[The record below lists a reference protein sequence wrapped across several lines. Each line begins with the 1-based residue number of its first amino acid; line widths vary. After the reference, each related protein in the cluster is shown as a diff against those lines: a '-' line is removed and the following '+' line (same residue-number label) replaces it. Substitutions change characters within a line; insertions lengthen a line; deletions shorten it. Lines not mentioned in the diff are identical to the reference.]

1 MVMEKS
7 NSDWSEVEIQAAV
20 DAYLRMWSCEQK
32 EQAYNKAHENRVL
45 REGVL
50 AERTKSSIEFRMQNI
65 SSVMVELGREP
76 IKGYKP
82 AKNVGANVA
91 RSIRT
96 ALDASSVVTPEDF
109 DPTADEAKLE
119 QRAAKFERQPFLY
132 VPKGIKNPVWTETT
146 RKTYFRDPELR
157 GWVRQQAN
165 GKCEGCGELA
175 PFKRMG
181 NRFWKPITLNICR
194 KRVRTLRRML
204 WRYVPTVTNV
214 ATIRTTELNSL
225 LGFMPTLEDSKR
237 NNCSLSD

>member
-1 MVMEKS
+1 MAMEKS

-50 AERTKSSIEFRMQNI
+50 ADRTKSSIEFRMQNI

-96 ALDASSVVTPEDF
+96 ALDASV
-109 DPTADEAKLE
+109 L
-119 QRAAKFERQPFLY
+119 L
-132 VPKGIKNPVWTETT
+132 
-146 RKTYFRDPELR
+146 L
-157 GWVRQQAN
+157 
-165 GKCEGCGELA
+165 L
-175 PFKRMG
+175 
-181 NRFWKPITLNICR
+181 
-194 KRVRTLRRML
+194 RTLIPRR
-204 WRYVPTVTNV
+204 TKK
-214 ATIRTTELNSL
+214 S
-225 LGFMPTLEDSKR
+225 
-237 NNCSLSD
+237 